1 MKLLTTTAL
10 VMGLLISTQ
19 FAEAKTLRATEMDSH
34 KWSELYQ
41 GKMQEVTIEFREGDE
56 LPMTFVAE
64 GDLFATSQSPV
75 TYISIK
81 RNFWIKI
88 SENALVMS
96 LDGVTF
102 KPFNQVITGS
112 FNVGGKPDQTTG
124 SIDSIQAVLKTYL
137 K

>member
-1 MKLLTTTAL
+1 
-10 VMGLLISTQ
+10 
-19 FAEAKTLRATEMDSH
+19 MDSH

-102 KPFNQVITGS
+102 KPFTQVITGS